1 MPDQPDI
8 ITRARAILREYE
20 EKADCNAFAD
30 TALCPC
36 VEMALRIA
44 KLEQKPTAGTVTQQA
59 DTTTAPAKDMYEME
73 G

>member
-44 KLEQKPTAGTVTQQA
+44 RMEKPQ
-59 DTTTAPAKDMYEME
+59 DKPANETKDYYEMD